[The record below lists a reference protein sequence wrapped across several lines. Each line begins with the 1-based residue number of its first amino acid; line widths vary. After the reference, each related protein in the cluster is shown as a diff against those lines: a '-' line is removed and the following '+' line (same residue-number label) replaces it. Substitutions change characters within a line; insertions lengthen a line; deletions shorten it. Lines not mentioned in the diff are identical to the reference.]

1 MRKSTN
7 LERRLRILEGRFA
20 TLDPSITGDF
30 SLADA
35 HTEAEMAVETS
46 QRVARTLFWGS
57 SALLAG
63 SMTFAAVSALLS

>member
-7 LERRLRILEGRFA
+7 LERRLRTLEGRFA

-46 QRVARTLFWGS
+46 QQGRS
-57 SALLAG
+57 SGVRAHCSSG
-63 SMTFAAVSALLS
+63 R